1 MKILLASIL
10 LIFSS
15 ASIAGGDDPDDM
27 AVFIEQSKAQIK
39 RLATSLKTKLTEAMQ
54 NGGPGKA
61 IEVCNLEAPVITS
74 NINSTSDVYVKRTS
88 LKIRNPDNAPDEW
101 EIMVLNKFQEQLDNG
116 MPLKEINHSQV
127 SEQDGVTT
135 YRMMRPIPVGGVCL
149 ACHGPSDS
157 LPKEVKQ
164 ELKTKYP
171 DDQATGYAVGQLRGA
186 FSVTKTLPH
195 LESS

>member
-74 NINSTSDVYVKRTS
+74 DINSTSDVYVKRTS

-116 MPLKEINHSQV
+116 MPLKEINYAQV

-186 FSVTKTLPH
+186 FSVTKTLQH
-195 LESS
+195 QESS

>member
-27 AVFIEQSKAQIK
+27 AVFIGQSKAQIK

-74 NINSTSDVYVKRTS
+74 DINSTSDVYVKRTS

-116 MPLKEINHSQV
+116 MPLKEINYAQV

-171 DDQATGYAVGQLRGA
+171 DDQATGYAAGQLRGA

-195 LESS
+195 QESS